1 MQGIFNYVLKSI
13 KQPTSTAKGT
23 AVYTDKTAG
32 DITITFDKIPTEQ
45 EVYNKLISFKQ
56 KYPEGTSFTNEKNS
70 YVSSTIFP
78 RVNYTGRGCVAFA
91 FELSDAAF
99 GDFPG
104 RYSFD
109 FKNVRVGDIIRLSD
123 DNHSVIV
130 LKVDGDKVT
139 IAEGNYNRSV
149 HWERTLSLSK
159 AAEEW
164 NYIITRYPQ

>member
-1 MQGIFNYVLKSI
+1 MFNYVLKSI
-13 KQPTSTAKGT
+13 KQPTAATKGT
-23 AVYTDKTAG
+23 AVYNDKTRG
-32 DITITFDKIPTEQ
+32 DFTVTFDKIPTEQ

-56 KYPEGTSFTNEKNS
+56 KYPEGTPCTNEKNS
-70 YVSSTIFP
+70 YISKTLFP
-78 RVNYTGRGCVAFA
+78 MVTFEGKGCVAFA
-91 FELSDAAF
+91 AELSDAAF

-109 FKNVRVGDIIRLSD
+109 FKNVRAGDIIRLSD
-123 DNHSVIV
+123 NNHSVIV
-130 LKVDGDKVT
+130 LKVEGDKVT

-159 AAEEW
+159 AVEEW

>member
-1 MQGIFNYVLKSI
+1 MKPIFNFVLKSI
-13 KQPTSTAKGT
+13 KQPTATAKGT

-32 DITITFDKIPTEQ
+32 DFTVTFDKIPTEQ
-45 EVYNKLISFKQ
+45 EVYNKLISFKK
-56 KYPEGTSFTNEKNS
+56 KYPEGTPFNNGNS
-70 YVSSTIFP
+70 YISNTIFH
-78 RVNYTGRGCVAFA
+78 RFNYTGFGCVAFA

-109 FKNVRVGDIIRLSD
+109 FKNVRAGDIIRLSND
-123 DNHSVIV
+123 KHSVIV
-130 LKVDGDKVT
+130 LKVEGDKVT
-139 IAEGNYNRSV
+139 IAEGNYSGSV

-159 AAEEW
+159 AVEEW